1 MSKRYFLNV
10 NVDTVKLNVISD
22 LIDVRKRGAARSKS
36 DASYLLPTE
45 CKAITERARDEGTNR
60 CRCGPQTAKLVLD
73 EYFESAGALEAM
85 ALGSGDFF
93 TLSQR
98 PAAALLLR
106 DDAALNGAD
115 DDVFAAPAPA
125 PAGDEHGA

>member
-1 MSKRYFLNV
+1 MGVVSSMEYNF
-10 NVDTVKLNVISD
+10 
-22 LIDVRKRGAARSKS
+22 
-36 DASYLLPTE
+36 
-45 CKAITERARDEGTNR
+45 
-60 CRCGPQTAKLVLD
+60 QTAKLVLD

-85 ALGSGDFF
+85 GAGSGDFF

-115 DDVFAAPAPA
+115 DDVFVSD
-125 PAGDEHGA
+125 GDHGNIHPHLHKHRWTTQH

>member
-1 MSKRYFLNV
+1 MYNSL
-10 NVDTVKLNVISD
+10 
-22 LIDVRKRGAARSKS
+22 
-36 DASYLLPTE
+36 
-45 CKAITERARDEGTNR
+45 
-60 CRCGPQTAKLVLD
+60 QTAKLVLD

-106 DDAALNGAD
+106 DDAALNGVD
-115 DDVFAAPAPA
+115 DDVFTASATTSDAS
-125 PAGDEHGA
+125 GNISL

>member
-1 MSKRYFLNV
+1 MLQLLV
-10 NVDTVKLNVISD
+10 CKL
-22 LIDVRKRGAARSKS
+22 
-36 DASYLLPTE
+36 
-45 CKAITERARDEGTNR
+45 
-60 CRCGPQTAKLVLD
+60 QTAKLVLD

-85 ALGSGDFF
+85 GAGSGDFF

-115 DDVFAAPAPA
+115 DDVFVAEQDH
-125 PAGDEHGA
+125 AGNTALAYLDTGGRARSTD

>member
-1 MSKRYFLNV
+1 M
-10 NVDTVKLNVISD
+10 
-22 LIDVRKRGAARSKS
+22 
-36 DASYLLPTE
+36 
-45 CKAITERARDEGTNR
+45 
-60 CRCGPQTAKLVLD
+60 LD

-85 ALGSGDFF
+85 GLGSGDFF

-115 DDVFAAPAPA
+115 DDVFATDARPEEAT
-125 PAGDEHGA
+125 GL

>member
-1 MSKRYFLNV
+1 M
-10 NVDTVKLNVISD
+10 
-22 LIDVRKRGAARSKS
+22 
-36 DASYLLPTE
+36 
-45 CKAITERARDEGTNR
+45 
-60 CRCGPQTAKLVLD
+60 LD

-85 ALGSGDFF
+85 GAGSGDFF

-115 DDVFAAPAPA
+115 DDVFLNDDN
-125 PAGDEHGA
+125 AGNTPLLQYTAYYSAWLITLVFKI

>member
-1 MSKRYFLNV
+1 M
-10 NVDTVKLNVISD
+10 
-22 LIDVRKRGAARSKS
+22 
-36 DASYLLPTE
+36 
-45 CKAITERARDEGTNR
+45 
-60 CRCGPQTAKLVLD
+60 VLD

-85 ALGSGDFF
+85 GLGSGDFF

-115 DDVFAAPAPA
+115 DDVFVPAGAAPAPA
-125 PAGDEHGA
+125 GPAPGAAPADDPAGNTADPPARRAFSNYEF